1 MTTSTCCRLRQGWL
15 RMPLITNEI
24 VTTIRNQIV
33 QTYHVCAEGN
43 LSVDRSSRWIWN
55 FWNPFMPSRAANPC
69 NGTLLVPVTNWR
81 NLARSAW
88 SKDLRALQ
96 NHWICYKKKWDEDL
110 SYQTEHSFL
119 RLIIINVFH
128 TRYWDVVKS
137 RNLGWSNWPFDGF
150 FKLLTGRKSISS
162 AKKRLSISKDSKF

>member
-1 MTTSTCCRLRQGWL
+1 MELVFLPSPQVGKDEIQGQGRNTSSPKNACVGGYWKSGQSSERMTRSTCSRLRKGWL
-15 RMPLITNEI
+15 RMPLITNET
-24 VTTIRNQIV
+24 VNTIRNQIV

-88 SKDLRALQ
+88 SNDLRALQ
-96 NHWICYKKKWDEDL
+96 NHWIYHIYKKNNYKIV
-110 SYQTEHSFL
+110 TK
-119 RLIIINVFH
+119 I
-128 TRYWDVVKS
+128 
-137 RNLGWSNWPFDGF
+137 
-150 FKLLTGRKSISS
+150 
-162 AKKRLSISKDSKF
+162 